1 MWTKPTPTAVARQ
14 LRAASQALMIGTEAL
29 LPAYCLVCD
38 ERCGVPRWLCP
49 RCEQKITPNT
59 SECPNAYSL
68 NLAPVSQV
76 TPPAQNHYAIT
87 ARREPLNSAY
97 AAFLHR
103 GVMRELV
110 HQWKFEQ
117 RPELTPFLV
126 QLAFAL
132 GHPIPTVD
140 YVIPIPM
147 HWRQRVRRGYNQSAL
162 LASELVRGLNRHPA
176 EPIKLIN
183 ALAARR
189 TPRPQHTLNR
199 TERLAHS
206 PHRFVAR
213 HRLDNCRVLLV
224 DDVITTGATVF
235 SAAESCWAA
244 GATEV
249 HAWCLTQS

>member
-1 MWTKPTPTAVARQ
+1 MWTKPTPAAVVRQ
-14 LRAASQALMIGTEAL
+14 LRAASQALMTGIEAL

-38 ERCGVPRWLCP
+38 QRCGAPRWLCP
-49 RCEQKITPNT
+49 RCEQKIAPNT
-59 SECPNAYSL
+59 SECPKARSL
-68 NLAPVSQV
+68 NLSPMGQV
-76 TPPAQNHYAIT
+76 APPAQNHYAI
-87 ARREPLNSAY
+87 AAPRVQLNSAC
-97 AAFLHR
+97 AAFQHR
-103 GVMRELV
+103 GVMRELI

-126 QLAFAL
+126 QLAL
-132 GHPIPTVD
+132 TMGHPIPIVD

-162 LASELVRGLNRHPA
+162 LASELVLELNRPPA
-176 EPIKLIN
+176 ERIKLIN
-183 ALAARR
+183 ALSARR
-189 TPRPQHTLNR
+189 VPRPQHTLNR
-199 TERLAHS
+199 TERLRYS

-224 DDVITTGATVF
+224 DDVMTTGATLF

>member
-76 TPPAQNHYAIT
+76 APPAQNHYAIT

-103 GVMRELV
+103 GVMRELI

-132 GHPIPTVD
+132 GHPIP
-140 YVIPIPM
+140 I
-147 HWRQRVRRGYNQSAL
+147 RRL
-162 LASELVRGLNRHPA
+162 RHTHTH
-176 EPIKLIN
+176 
-183 ALAARR
+183 ALAPTSSPRIQPECASRVGIGPWIEPAPRR
-189 TPRPQHTLNR
+189 ADQTNQCPSSSANATSSTYSQSHRATCSLTPSICGSPPLGQLS
-199 TERLAHS
+199 RLT
-206 PHRFVAR
+206 
-213 HRLDNCRVLLV
+213 C
-224 DDVITTGATVF
+224 
-235 SAAESCWAA
+235 
-244 GATEV
+244 
-249 HAWCLTQS
+249 